1 MHDYS
6 DLAYRCSVFTL
17 NSLKEVE
24 EKTIE
29 ALQNSGATSLVK
41 TLQMTRLERII
52 LAVGMFSVFESLLQ
66 DRLNCKDGFIEAKDI
81 LRKAGDLETRPCAYV
96 LWAGNFL

>member
-1 MHDYS
+1 MYEYS

-29 ALQNSGATSLVK
+29 ALQTSKATSLVK
-41 TLQMTRLERII
+41 TLQIARLERII
-52 LAVGMFSVFESLLQ
+52 LAVGMFSVFESLIQ
-66 DRLNCKDGFIEAKDI
+66 D
-81 LRKAGDLETRPCAYV
+81 
-96 LWAGNFL
+96 